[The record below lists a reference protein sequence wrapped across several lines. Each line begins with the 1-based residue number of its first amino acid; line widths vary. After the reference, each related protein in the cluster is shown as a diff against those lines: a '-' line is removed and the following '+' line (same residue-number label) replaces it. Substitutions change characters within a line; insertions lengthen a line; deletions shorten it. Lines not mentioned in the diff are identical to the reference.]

1 MIAIEFDDVVKSF
14 DRRRIVDRV
23 GLTVEQGE
31 FIVVVGASGSGKTT
45 LLRLIAG
52 LEQVDT
58 GKISLGGQIV
68 DEPAGRRWIAPS
80 RRRVGMVFQDFALW
94 PHLTCRENITTVIRG
109 SREVANTQAERL
121 LDAFGIRRFADV
133 RPHKLSG
140 GEQQRV
146 GLARAMASQPRILLL
161 DEPFSNLDVETR
173 DALRLETRAV
183 ADRLNATV
191 VLVTHDPTDAARL
204 ADRIAILEDGHVT
217 QIATAEALFREPAT
231 AWTARFVG
239 AIGGFRGELRFEDGK
254 LGVLCGRVWLAVPGR
269 YASLL
274 GKRSARAVIV
284 YVRPEAVQRG
294 EGADTFEASVLHA
307 SYSGEQYLVYWS
319 VADLG
324 ATLCTLEKAKPGRE
338 SGHLRLSSS
347 LFMLFEDPLEAN
359 GAVL

>member
-1 MIAIEFDDVVKSF
+1 MNAIEFDRVVKNY
-14 DRRRIVDRV
+14 DRRRIVDQV
-23 GLTVEQGE
+23 DLTVEDGE
-31 FIVVVGASGSGKTT
+31 FIVIVGASGSGKTT

-52 LEQVDT
+52 LEQAD
-58 GKISLGGQIV
+58 GGRISLGREIV
-68 DEPAGRRWIAPS
+68 DEPVHHRWTAPD

-94 PHLTCRENITTVIRG
+94 PHLTCRENVTTVMRG
-109 SREVANTQAERL
+109 SRHMVNAEAERL
-121 LDAFGIRRFADV
+121 LAAFGIRRFADV

-173 DALRLETRAV
+173 DALRLETRSV

-204 ADRIAILEDGHVT
+204 ADRIAVLEDGRVM
-217 QIATAEALFREPAT
+217 QVATPEAVFREPAT

-239 AIGGFRGELRFEDGK
+239 AIGGFRAELTFEEGA
-254 LGVLCGRVWLAVPGR
+254 LGVRCGRVRLPVAQR

-274 GKRSARAVIV
+274 GKSKTRSVIV

-294 EGADTFEASVLHA
+294 DGADTFEASVLHA
-307 SYSGEQYLVYWS
+307 SYSGEHYLVYWS
-319 VADLG
+319 VAGLG
-324 ATLCTLEKAKPGRE
+324 VTLCTLEKSKPGRE
-338 SGHLRLSSS
+338 HGRLRLSSS
-347 LFMLFEDPLEAN
+347 LFMIFADPLEAN
-359 GAVL
+359 GEVS